1 VSGTGLSGA
10 DLAHRLLYE
19 AGVSTLAGTAFGG
32 VATDHIRLS
41 YATSQANIRKA
52 LDRIGQFVDKLA
64 VSA

>member
-1 VSGTGLSGA
+1 VSGTGLTGTELST
-10 DLAHRLLYE
+10 RLLYE

-41 YATSQANIRKA
+41 YATSQANIRTA
-52 LDRIGQFVDKLA
+52 LDRIGQFVGMLA